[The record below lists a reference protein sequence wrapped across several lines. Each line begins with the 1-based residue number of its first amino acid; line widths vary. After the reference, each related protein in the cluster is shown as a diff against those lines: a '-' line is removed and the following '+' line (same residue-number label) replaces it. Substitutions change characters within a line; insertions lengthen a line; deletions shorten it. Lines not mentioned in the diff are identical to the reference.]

1 MPRSVPA
8 DMPIQPS
15 LLDRLLDDRPEDKEE
30 PVWAAAQVVRRVRDS
45 LCRDL
50 QNLLNTRRSLDV
62 LPEECTELGS
72 SLLNYGL
79 PDLQSLEIREDHELV
94 RLCRLIEEAI
104 QNFEPRLQG
113 VRVRPLV
120 GEDGRRPFDR
130 RLRFEIEAVLVVE
143 PLREPVVFAS
153 ALDLSSGAFDV
164 ERSS

>member
-1 MPRSVPA
+1 
-8 DMPIQPS
+8 
-15 LLDRLLDDRPEDKEE
+15 
-30 PVWAAAQVVRRVRDS
+30 
-45 LCRDL
+45 
-50 QNLLNTRRSLDV
+50 
-62 LPEECTELGS
+62 PEECVELGS

-94 RLCRLIEEAI
+94 RLCRLIEESI

-113 VRVRPLV
+113 VRVRPLI

-153 ALDLSSGAFDV
+153 ALDLSSGVFDV
-164 ERSS
+164 ERAS